1 MGSSLGDIRIELFE
15 NQINVFVDDILKAQ
29 AKDTDDYLT
38 YGEVHFFPLSL
49 APGQILWFDDV
60 KVVELL
66 PNSR

>member
-1 MGSSLGDIRIELFE
+1 M
-15 NQINVFVDDILKAQ
+15 FVDDILKAQ